1 MLKTSMIGLGSIA
14 ALFVVW
20 RVLTMVF
27 VLGIVAFKIVVFF
40 VLPLAFAIWFVRKVL
55 RSERRDAPVA

>member
-1 MLKTSMIGLGSIA
+1 MIGLGSIA